1 MKLKIGM
8 GCALSYPSQDDS
20 ALTQKIECQINK
32 EANMS
37 LRPFIFTLAFIVF
50 FTAGVSLTGCILNV
64 NAAGMPDLDHQQR
77 ELTLDSQDLQGLI
90 AETGAGSLEIIGVEG
105 LAQIKLIADIYS
117 NKDGNDDSKVILT
130 LEKKANK
137 AKLKANFE
145 QTDSNN
151 DSPYIDLKLQVPA
164 NFTLDIDDSSGAIL
178 ISKMTSD
185 MNVKD
190 GSGELTINGGNNINI
205 EDGSGDIEI
214 SQING
219 SLTIDDGAGAIKLTD
234 IRGNTAIDDGSGNIE
249 VANVQSAV
257 TITDGSGNINVFN
270 TKGLTILAAG
280 SGDVTFN
287 KIDGPVSMQ

>member
-1 MKLKIGM
+1 
-8 GCALSYPSQDDS
+8 
-20 ALTQKIECQINK
+20 
-32 EANMS
+32 MS
-37 LRPFIFTLAFIVF
+37 LRPFIFTLAFILV
-50 FTAGVSLTGCILNV
+50 FTAGVSLTGCIINV

-105 LAQIKLIADIYS
+105 LTQIKLVADIYS
-117 NKDGNDDSKVILT
+117 NKDSNDNKLILT

-137 AKLKANFE
+137 AKLKADFE
-145 QTDSNN
+145 QSGFNN
-151 DSPYIDLKLQVPA
+151 YSPYIDLKLQVPA
-164 NFTLDIDDSSGAIL
+164 NLALDIDDGSGAIL
-178 ISKMTSD
+178 INKMTAD
-185 MNVKD
+185 INVKD
-190 GSGELTINGGNNINI
+190 GSGELIINGGNNVSID
-205 EDGSGDIEI
+205 DGSGDIEV

-219 SLTIDDGAGAIKLTD
+219 NLKIDDGSGAIKVTD
-234 IRGNTAIDDGSGNIE
+234 IRGNIAIDDGSGNIE

-287 KIDGPVSMQ
+287 KIDGPVSME

>member
-1 MKLKIGM
+1 
-8 GCALSYPSQDDS
+8 
-20 ALTQKIECQINK
+20 
-32 EANMS
+32 MS
-37 LRPFIFTLAFIVF
+37 LRPFIFTLAFILV
-50 FTAGVSLTGCILNV
+50 FTAGVSLTGCIINV

-105 LAQIKLIADIYS
+105 LTQIKLVADIYS
-117 NKDGNDDSKVILT
+117 NKDSNDSKLILT

-137 AKLKANFE
+137 AKLKADFE
-145 QTDSNN
+145 QNGFNN
-151 DSPYIDLKLQVPA
+151 YSSYIDLKLQVPA
-164 NFTLDIDDSSGAIL
+164 NLALDIDDGSGAIL
-178 ISKMTSD
+178 ISKMTAD
-185 MNVKD
+185 INVKD
-190 GSGELTINGGNNINI
+190 GSGELIINGGNNVSID
-205 EDGSGDIEI
+205 DGSGDIEVSKI
-214 SQING
+214 SGN
-219 SLTIDDGAGAIKLTD
+219 LTIDDGSGAIKVTD
-234 IRGNTAIDDGSGNIE
+234 IRGNIAIDDGSGNIE